1 MGPSRPKEAPVDT
14 LAALWLPVV
23 VSAVLVFVAS
33 SLIWN
38 VLGAHK
44 WHIKG
49 LPDEA
54 AAREALLKQA
64 VAPGMYSIPYCPDPA
79 MMKDPAFKEKLAKG
93 PVAVLT
99 VRRPGMPNMG
109 EFLGAW
115 FGYLLL
121 VSYAVALVCGQTL
134 HRGDP
139 YLLVFRVAGAVAFAA
154 YSLGQIPN
162 AIWWGRPWK
171 SAFKELADGIVYAA
185 LTAGTFGWLWPD

>member
-1 MGPSRPKEAPVDT
+1 LET
-14 LAALWLPVV
+14 LAGLWLPIV

-44 WHIKG
+44 FHIKG

-54 AAREALLKQA
+54 AARETLGKQA
-64 VAPGMYSIPYCPDPA
+64 LGPGMYSIPYCPAPA
-79 MMKDPAFKEKLAKG
+79 MMKDPAFQEKLVKG

-99 VRRPGMPNMG
+99 VRKPGMPNMG

-115 FGYLLL
+115 FVYLLL
-121 VSYAVALVCGQTL
+121 VSYAVAFVCGQTL
-134 HRGDP
+134 HRGAP
-139 YLLVFRVAGAVAFAA
+139 YLLVFRVAGAVAFAG
-154 YSLGQIPN
+154 YSFAQIPN

-171 SAFKELADGIVYAA
+171 SALKEFADGIVYAL
-185 LTAGTFGWLWPD
+185 LTAGTFGWLWPED